1 MHWIEDSQLNHM
13 SRQAYVQAPVLCVI
27 TLTIAT
33 SLSLY
38 NIFGQ
43 PSAYSVNV
51 LFKWHGGI
59 VVRMSDL

>member
-43 PSAYSVNV
+43 PSAYFVKFYDALLMYCLSGMVA
-51 LFKWHGGI
+51 
-59 VVRMSDL
+59 